1 MKLNFRFP
9 FFVRSSPIKDRGV
22 TSRILVNNLT
32 RVATSRKL
40 AGCPRPVE
48 IYNIATTT
56 IYRLLLLH
64 INIVRSMILF
74 FPTNEELF
82 LLYRAHEKTIK
93 P

>member
-1 MKLNFRFP
+1 MKLNVGFP

-22 TSRILVNNLT
+22 TSWILGTIKLCNNLT

-56 IYRLLLLH
+56 ISSTTTTYIYRSV
-64 INIVRSMILF
+64 ND
-74 FPTNEELF
+74 PF
-82 LLYRAHEKTIK
+82 LSDQRRTVSFISGS
-93 P
+93 